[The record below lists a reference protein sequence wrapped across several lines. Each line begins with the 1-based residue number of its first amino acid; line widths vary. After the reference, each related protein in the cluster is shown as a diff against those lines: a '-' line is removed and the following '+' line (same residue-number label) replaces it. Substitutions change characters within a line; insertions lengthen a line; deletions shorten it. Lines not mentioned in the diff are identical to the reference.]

1 MRSSGAGRRSLRV
14 RAEAAGAAKR
24 VAVVGAGPAGLT
36 LAHALLTLPSGA
48 EHVQVDPPPPL
59 YLYHQRR
66 GRPGTPPAT
75 QLHCSV
81 SCVCLL
87 TCLSPVSVY
96 SRVCLLCLSTHV
108 SVSCV
113 CLLTC
118 LPPVSVYSRVC
129 LLCLSTHVALCAP
142 QVFERYDAVR
152 PDVGAGFN
160 INGGAVMLQRLGL
173 AEELAKI
180 SNPLGRVLA
189 RTVKGEVQNPRTVAW
204 FISPRSHRQ
213 SVREPN

>member
-1 MRSSGAGRRSLRV
+1 M
-14 RAEAAGAAKR
+14 
-24 VAVVGAGPAGLT
+24 
-36 LAHALLTLPSGA
+36 
-48 EHVQVDPPPPL
+48 
-59 YLYHQRR
+59 
-66 GRPGTPPAT
+66 
-75 QLHCSV
+75 
-81 SCVCLL
+81 
-87 TCLSPVSVY
+87 
-96 SRVCLLCLSTHV
+96 
-108 SVSCV
+108 
-113 CLLTC
+113 
-118 LPPVSVYSRVC
+118 SVYSRVC